1 MVTQKEKECF
11 HDSAEECVDLGNA
24 AARIIAYDHC
34 ASKFGSAASSSPKKW
49 RRECRDAAIDQC
61 RGSMFNQF
69 KKECESSP
77 STRDLQRLQDKCKNE
92 VLSMIGDRDEDV
104 SEDYDYDSEDSE
116 DLTIES

>member
-1 MVTQKEKECF
+1 MVTQKERMCF
-11 HDSAEECVDLGNA
+11 KDSAEECVDLGNA

-34 ASKFGSAASSSPKKW
+34 QIGMMTSSSNSQRW

-61 RGSMFNQF
+61 RSQMFSAVRDA
-69 KKECESSP
+69 CDSSP
-77 STRDLQRLQDKCKNE
+77 NTRDLRNLRNKCRNR
-92 VLSMIGDRDEDV
+92 VLRMIGDRNEDV